1 MDKTLATE
9 MSVKVIEKPS
19 FFQKLKGKITSFRN
33 SNDNKDVNY
42 SNKKRSIYF
51 ISLALI
57 SLFIIVST
65 IYKSLEASPIPKIDN
80 LEAHNIMS
88 SLYSTQWI
96 YDEPNESTLI
106 NFNSKIYKKI
116 EFYNKMD
123 DSSTKLPIKLF
134 EEDNNLSLGMELG
147 YLYYSKTK
155 KNLILIMPNAQELKF
170 LYTKS
175 SSSNIENLSLINE
188 KNNRIY
194 FVKKEFVK

>member
-80 LEAHNIMS
+80 LEAQNIMS

-96 YDEPNESTLI
+96 YDEPNESTII

-123 DSSTKLPIKLF
+123 DSSTKLPIKLY

>member
-80 LEAHNIMS
+80 LEAQNIMS

-123 DSSTKLPIKLF
+123 DSSTKLPIKLY

-155 KNLILIMPNAQELKF
+155 KNLILILPNAQELKF